1 MATEKSGK
9 INYFGAYK
17 WGGRFRV
24 EDYEKEFIID
34 SRRENYNALYSLA
47 MAAAANRLRI
57 KVIAEDLTAEGIHPV
72 NSLHAYW

>member
-47 MAAAANRLRI
+47 MAAAADRLKI
-57 KVIAEDLTAEGIHPV
+57 KVIAEDLSSEGIHYV

>member
-1 MATEKSGK
+1 MAIEKSGK
-9 INYFGAYK
+9 VRALGAYK

-24 EDYEKEFIID
+24 DDYDREFIID

-47 MAAAANRLRI
+47 LAAATNRLRI
-57 KVIAEDLTAEGIHPV
+57 KVIADDLDPQGIHFV